1 MIFGLKNKFRL
12 IITLSL
18 ILIFGSAAFILISS
32 SNDNLTK
39 QVVSEAKSY
48 ASLSNKPIIEAYKL
62 YYDSG
67 YLKFR
72 EVLNNTLLLNSSI
85 SYILIY
91 DANGYLLV
99 DSRSLPLE
107 KPVVENRQFD
117 QAVVDAVKNARP
129 VFVSGRDNNRIN
141 EIIYPYEDGW
151 GNRSHA
157 VKYFLNYEK
166 VLSNAKNIQNRIL
179 ILAISSLVLSLIFI
193 SFLVGKVILS
203 PIETVYKG
211 AQIISG
217 GKLDYEI
224 HVKTH
229 DEVEDL
235 ASAVNK
241 MARTLQKDIESL
253 QMLDKLKDEF
263 IAIASHHLR
272 TPITV
277 IKSYLAFLEKGRI
290 GALNTEQLKYVK
302 VITEHTKRLSYLIE
316 DLVNVV
322 HFESGN
328 TALIRGTTDLLSVSN
343 EVFQN
348 YRAEAIKKGVRLS
361 LIKPLMT
368 LPQLKLDKQ
377 RISEVLRILID
388 NAIKFSKPGGFVEI
402 AFEIGGYCLL
412 RGYPIQKAIVLV
424 GEGRNGKSTFLNS
437 IGSLDVPTKGTLEL
451 ENINISSLNES
462 QLAQIRGKKIAF
474 ILPGLS
480 SGPTEVKSGRKAR

>member
-1 MIFGLKNKFRL
+1 MTFGLKNKFRL
-12 IITLSL
+12 IIALFLL
-18 ILIFGSAAFILISS
+18 IVFGSVAFVLIST
-32 SNDNLTK
+32 SNDNLTE

-48 ASLSNKPIIEAYKL
+48 ASLSNKPIVEAYKL

-72 EVLNNTLLLNSSI
+72 EVLNNILSLNSSI

-91 DANGYLLV
+91 DANGFLLA

-107 KPVVENRQFD
+107 KPVMNNQQFD
-117 QAVVDAVKNARP
+117 QSAEDVVKDARP
-129 VFVSGRDNNRIN
+129 VFVSSQNNNQIN
-141 EIIYPYEDGW
+141 EMIYPYEDSW

-166 VLSNAKNIQNRIL
+166 VLRNAVNIQNKIL
-179 ILAISSLVLSLIFI
+179 ILAVSSVVFSLIII
-193 SFLVGKVILS
+193 SFLVGKTILN
-203 PIETVYKG
+203 PIEAVCRG
-211 AQIISG
+211 AQIITG
-217 GKLDYEI
+217 GKLNYEI
-224 HVKTH
+224 NVKTH

-263 IAIASHHLR
+263 IAIASHNLR
-272 TPITV
+272 TPMTV
-277 IKSYLAFLEKGRI
+277 IKSYLDFLQKGRL
-290 GALNTEQLKYVK
+290 GSLNTEQLKYVK
-302 VITEHTKRLSYLIE
+302 VITEHTNRLSYLIE

-328 TALIRGTTDLLSVSN
+328 TGLIRGATDLLFVSR

-348 YRAEAIKKGVRLS
+348 YSLEAIKKGVSLN
-361 LIKPLMT
+361 LIKPLMV

-377 RISEVLRILID
+377 RISEVLRILVD

-402 AFEIGGYCLL
+402 AFGIEDNYLITHVKDNGAGISGEEIKNLFQKFHRGTDMLKYEYSGAGLSLYIARLIIRAHGGE
-412 RGYPIQKAIVLV
+412 IWA
-424 GEGRNGKSTFLNS
+424 
-437 IGSLDVPTKGTLEL
+437 
-451 ENINISSLNES
+451 ES
-462 QLAQIRGKKIAF
+462 QLNKGSVFSFR
-474 ILPGLS
+474 LPINSLK
-480 SGPTEVKSGRKAR
+480 V